1 MLCVQFYSVCEI
13 LLSVL
18 FFTMCVK
25 LYTQSKIIHCLLN
38 YTLCLNLHSLCK
50 KNTVHKYTLCV
61 KEHTFW
67 KLHISCLQY
76 QSSFFRVLIGKFYT
90 WLKKFTQP
98 AVVMVV
104 TNIRCGFY
112 WLFWLSTYFL
122 LRFFWFKNHTM

>member
-1 MLCVQFYSVCEI
+1 MLCIQFYSVCEI

-25 LYTQSKIIHCLLN
+25 LYTQSKIIHCVLN

-98 AVVMVV
+98 GCDGCDKYEVWGRPQI
-104 TNIRCGFY
+104 T
-112 WLFWLSTYFL
+112 LFNTLF
-122 LRFFWFKNHTM
+122 RHFHFRPHFC